1 VTGVLVKVCGL
12 TRPEDVDAAVD
23 AGADLVGFILVPWSP
38 RAVDADAAARL
49 RERVPD
55 GVETVGVFVDED
67 PDRVAEVQRALGL
80 DRVQLHGSEPPE
92 IVARFGER
100 AIKAYRL
107 PHDGELVG
115 ATVLLDRAFG
125 SEPSDAEL
133 AEHWAAARH
142 EGERRRVLLA
152 GALTPENVGSAVRA
166 ARPWAVD
173 AVRGTEAAPGI
184 KDHDRL
190 RAFCAAA
197 REGAT

>member
-1 VTGVLVKVCGL
+1 MKVCGL
-12 TRPEDVDAAVD
+12 TLPEDVDAAVE

-38 RAVDADAAARL
+38 RAVDADTAARL
-49 RERVPD
+49 RERVPE
-55 GVETVGVFVDED
+55 GIETVGVFVDED
-67 PDRVAEVQRALGL
+67 PDRVAAVQRMLRL

-92 IVARFGER
+92 VVERFGER

-107 PHDGELVG
+107 PHDGALVG
-115 ATVLLDRAFG
+115 STVLLDRAFG
-125 SEPSDAEL
+125 SEPTDAEL
-133 AEHWAAARH
+133 AEHWAAARQ

-152 GALTPENVGSAVRA
+152 GALTPENVGTAVRA

-190 RAFCAAA
+190 RRFCAAA
-197 REGAT
+197 REAAT

>member
-1 VTGVLVKVCGL
+1 MKVCGL
-12 TRPEDVDAAVD
+12 TRPEDVDAAVE

-38 RAVDADAAARL
+38 RAVDADTAAGL

-55 GVETVGVFVDED
+55 GIETVGVFVDED
-67 PDRVAEVQRALGL
+67 PDRVAAVQRMLAL

-92 IVARFGER
+92 VVERFGER

-107 PHDGELVG
+107 PHDGALVG
-115 ATVLLDRAFG
+115 STVLLDRAFG
-125 SEPSDAEL
+125 SEPTDAEL
-133 AEHWAAARH
+133 AEHWAAARQ

-152 GALTPENVGSAVRA
+152 GALTPENVGTAVRA

-173 AVRGTEAAPGI
+173 AVRGTESAPGI

-197 REGAT
+197 REAAT

>member
-12 TRPEDVDAAVD
+12 TRPEDVVAAVE

-115 ATVLLDRAFG
+115 PTVLLDRAFG

-133 AEHWAAARH
+133 AEHWAAARR

-152 GALTPENVGSAVRA
+152 GALTPENVGTAVRA